1 PLPSKAAAPA
11 SPAEGIANLATRLRS
26 ESKAQANSDILEPI
40 VSARQETQLLR
51 ALAADL
57 AQSTHL
63 DEVASVIYKCLGQ
76 KISFDTL
83 GLYVRRE
90 EYLEPVYFLGAHLS
104 LFNKKAFPIT
114 EALSGWVTQHGRP
127 IVNGNVSI

>member
-1 PLPSKAAAPA
+1 M
-11 SPAEGIANLATRLRS
+11 
-26 ESKAQANSDILEPI
+26 
-40 VSARQETQLLR
+40 LR
-51 ALAADL
+51 ALASDL

-90 EYLEPVYFLGAHLS
+90 EHLEPIYFLGAHLS
-104 LFNKKAFPIT
+104 LFNKKAFPDYRRT
-114 EALSGWVTQHGRP
+114 VRLGCAARTPHCKREHVHRMLL
-127 IVNGNVSI
+127 